1 MERHQ
6 SDWKR
11 AFLTALAGTREAM
24 LPGPGQLRSADVDP
38 RVAQIVSKKPSPSQY
53 RMRRVAA
60 AIVGIVAIAV
70 LASAQQQNPAKLT
83 VTARVY
89 DKTHLLSAPVLP
101 EDAQRGRALWLQRC
115 AYCHDGVGQPTY
127 KTMGPWLGA
136 ETVQALGETSFRAFV
151 AAGSPRMPGFRYTL
165 QQQQVSD
172 LISFLKTV
180 SSSQK
185 PTPGQLAGTQAVG
198 DTGQ

>member
-1 MERHQ
+1 MERH
-6 SDWKR
+6 
-11 AFLTALAGTREAM
+11 
-24 LPGPGQLRSADVDP
+24 RSKAVFG
-38 RVAQIVSKKPSPSQY
+38 I
-53 RMRRVAA
+53 A
-60 AIVGIVAIAV
+60 AIVA
-70 LASAQQQNPAKLT
+70 LASAQQQDPAKFT

-89 DKTHLLSAPVLP
+89 DKKQLLSAPVLP

-136 ETVQALGETSFRAFV
+136 ETVQALGENSFRAFV

-180 SSSQK
+180 SSNQK
-185 PTPGQLAGTQAVG
+185 PTAGQLAGIQATG
-198 DTGQ
+198 DAGQ